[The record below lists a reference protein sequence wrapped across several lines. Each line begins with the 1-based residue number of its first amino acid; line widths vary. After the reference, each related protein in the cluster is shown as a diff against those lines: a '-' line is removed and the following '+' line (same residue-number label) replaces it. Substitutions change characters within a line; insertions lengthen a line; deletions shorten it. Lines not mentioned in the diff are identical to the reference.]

1 MSIKTIM
8 CVVGMKVGDEDL
20 KSAVDLCTENN
31 AHLSVLVISLASP
44 PPIGD
49 YAATLSD
56 AWLKERQH
64 DLQGLEK
71 RASKIAQLLGQS
83 GISASVQSEYAE
95 FVGAA
100 EEIGRHARYSDLI
113 VVGPEVLKSE
123 VLNSKVVE
131 GALFE
136 SGRPVLIAPSGTT
149 PTLTP
154 KHVLLAWDSRVEA
167 ARAAR
172 EAIDMLIKA
181 EDVHV
186 TLVDPDTSSAMNG
199 PEPGADVGTYLARH
213 GVKVIVDRLPSG
225 GDPIATVLNQHAV
238 DVSADLIVMG
248 GYGHSRLRERVFGG
262 VTKSMIDDRRSEASH
277 PHGALS

>member
-1 MSIKTIM
+1 MSFKTIL
-8 CVVGMKVGDEDL
+8 CIVGMKVGDTDL
-20 KSAVDLCTENN
+20 KSAVDLCAENN

-49 YAATLSD
+49 YASTLSD
-56 AWLKERQH
+56 AWLEERQQ
-64 DLQGLEK
+64 DLQQLEK
-71 RASKIAQLLGQS
+71 RTKKINMFLNEA
-83 GISASVQSEYAE
+83 GISASVSSEYAE
-95 FVGAA
+95 FVSAA
-100 EEIGRHARYSDLI
+100 GEIGRHARYSDLI
-113 VVGPEVLKSE
+113 FVGPEVLKSD
-123 VLNSKVVE
+123 LLKSKVVE

-154 KHVLLAWDSRVEA
+154 KHVLLAWDSSVEA

-172 EAIDMLIKA
+172 EAMDMLIRA
-181 EDVHV
+181 DDVHV
-186 TLVDPDTSSAMNG
+186 TLVDPDASSAVNG

-225 GDPIATVLNQHAV
+225 GNPVADVLNQHAV
-238 DVSADLIVMG
+238 DIAADLMVMG

-262 VTKSMIDDRRSEASH
+262 VTKSMIDAPKFPILMAR
-277 PHGALS
+277 

>member
-1 MSIKTIM
+1 MSFKTILGI
-8 CVVGMKVGDEDL
+8 VGMKVGDTDL
-20 KSAVDLCTENN
+20 KSAVDLCAENN

-56 AWLKERQH
+56 AWLEERQQ
-64 DLQGLEK
+64 DLQQLEK
-71 RASKIAQLLGQS
+71 RTKKINMFLNEA
-83 GISASVQSEYAE
+83 GISASVSSEYAE
-95 FVGAA
+95 FVSAA
-100 EEIGRHARYSDLI
+100 GEIGRHARYSDLI
-113 VVGPEVLKSE
+113 FVGPEVLKSD
-123 VLNSKVVE
+123 LLKSKVVE

-154 KHVLLAWDSRVEA
+154 KHVLLAWDSSVEA

-172 EAIDMLIKA
+172 EAMDMLIRA
-181 EDVHV
+181 DDVHV
-186 TLVDPDTSSAMNG
+186 TLVD
-199 PEPGADVGTYLARH
+199 RH

-225 GDPIATVLNQHAV
+225 GNPVADVLNQHAV
-238 DVSADLIVMG
+238 DIAADLMVMG

-262 VTKSMIDDRRSEASH
+262 VTKSMIDAPKFPILMAR
-277 PHGALS
+277 

>member
-1 MSIKTIM
+1 MSFKTIM
-8 CVVGMKVGDEDL
+8 CIVGMKVGDKDL
-20 KSAVDLCTENN
+20 KSAIDLCAENN

-49 YAATLSD
+49 YASTISD
-56 AWLKERQH
+56 AWLEERQH
-64 DLQGLEK
+64 GLQKLEK
-71 RASKIAQLLGQS
+71 RTTKIKMFLSEA
-83 GISASVQSEYAE
+83 GISASVSSEYAE
-95 FVGAA
+95 FVWAA

-113 VVGPEVLKSE
+113 FVGPEVLKSE
-123 VLNSKVVE
+123 GLKSKVVE

-167 ARAAR
+167 VRAAR
-172 EAIDMLIKA
+172 EALDMLIKA

-186 TLVDPDTSSAMNG
+186 TLVDPDTSPAMNG
-199 PEPGADVGTYLARH
+199 PEPGADVGAYLAHH

-225 GDPIATVLNQHAV
+225 GDPVADVLNQHAV
-238 DVSADLIVMG
+238 DVAADLVVMG

-262 VTKSMIDDRRSEASH
+262 VTKSMIDAPKFPIFMAR
-277 PHGALS
+277 